1 MKKCP
6 ARCVTQPARRWRSPS
21 KKRLL
26 LYLPLRCSMLDVRC
40 SMFISSPHST
50 VTHLASFSLTCFVF
64 TYLKQRGAICSYP
77 LHTLSQTDQWA
88 AWGAEVGSRCGTDG
102 SLAHSST
109 SEQMSVPLKRYLL
122 TPSDSHLPKREVRPS
137 TPATMISASLAPGPT
152 PVMSTFTLPSAVL

>member
-1 MKKCP
+1 M
-6 ARCVTQPARRWRSPS
+6 

-40 SMFISSPHST
+40 SMFTSSPSLNRHALGE
-50 VTHLASFSLTCFVF
+50 VLPHLLRLHALETARSHLFLPLT
-64 TYLKQRGAICSYP
+64 YP
-77 LHTLSQTDQWA
+77 QPNRPMGCL
-88 AWGAEVGSRCGTDG
+88 GRAEVGSRCGTDG

-109 SEQMSVPLKRYLL
+109 SEQMSVPLKRYLP

-137 TPATMISASLAPGPT
+137 TPATVISASLAPGPT